1 MLTRENFLNDW
12 CGTLGENR
20 WLTLES
26 VIEYVNSRETRL
38 REELDAAKTTAQ
50 LDEDTSFDEIVV
62 GETVY
67 SRAGGF
73 RVHAA
78 SGRNLR
84 VYTEEGN
91 PLTQV
96 AELKA
101 DTTEALIAE
110 LTWCI
115 EEGQSGPRTR
125 GALKAARARLA
136 QTRASALNWSN
147 GCDTSVP
154 AALRFLAKHPR
165 PSGGEQTYNA
175 EHLFQLAGE
184 IESTVKRSR
193 ESGAALAEA
202 MGELDAYRIR
212 AHAAERGCHRAG
224 LVVEPALG
232 EWVPM
237 AARGPQQ
244 PGAVYQVGKEFRGE
258 LTWTDVDYATYA
270 SSIEDRNSKREALGP
285 RPNLHVRIVFQNP
298 SYESLSALGR
308 LGEKHLRA
316 VRFAQIGGCTCMTKT
331 PEFAYHRDDCRYRVF
346 WEVEQFL
353 LARHPAYG
361 DQQYEITPKSGK
373 PYIIDR
379 APDSWELRECG
390 IRKVGDAPAAS
401 VFKQFDCLQRWAD
414 DGEFWAAQM
423 YGNRF
428 YFGGGGLDYVPRDVL
443 RAFVRQLGLASQP
456 APTDADSAG

>member
-12 CGTLGENR
+12 CSTLGENR

-38 REELDAAKTTAQ
+38 REELDAAKATVTPS
-50 LDEDTSFDEIVV
+50 EDTSFDEILV

-67 SRAGGF
+67 TRAGGL
-73 RVHAA
+73 RVHAP

-91 PLTQV
+91 ALTQV
-96 AELKA
+96 AELKT
-101 DTTEALIAE
+101 DTTAALIAE

-125 GALKAARARLA
+125 GALKAARAKLEQA
-136 QTRASALNWSN
+136 QASILNWSN

-165 PSGGEQTYNA
+165 PNGGEQTYNA
-175 EHLFQLAGE
+175 EHLNQLASE
-184 IESTVKRSR
+184 IESTVKRSHTT
-193 ESGAALAEA
+193 AVALVEA
-202 MGELDAYRIR
+202 MGDLDAYRSR

-224 LVVEPALG
+224 LVVEPATG
-232 EWVPM
+232 EWSPPAVS
-237 AARGPQQ
+237 GKQQ

-270 SSIEDRNSKREALGP
+270 NSIEERKSTREVFGP
-285 RPNLHVRIVFQNP
+285 RPKLHARIVFQNP
-298 SYESLSALGR
+298 SYETRSALDR
-308 LGEKHLRA
+308 LGEQHLRA
-316 VRFAQIGGCTCMTKT
+316 IRFAQIGSCTCMTKT
-331 PEFAYHRDDCRYRVF
+331 PEFAYHKEDCRYRVF
-346 WEVEQFL
+346 WEVGQFV
-353 LARHPAYG
+353 LARHRTVGP
-361 DQQYEITPKSGK
+361 QHYEITPKSGK

-390 IRKVGDAPAAS
+390 IRQVGAEPAAS
-401 VFKQFDCLQRWAD
+401 IFKQFDCLQRWAD
-414 DGEFWAAQM
+414 AGEFWEAQM

-428 YFGGGGLDYVPRDVL
+428 YFGEGGLDYVPRDVL
-443 RAFVRQLGLASQP
+443 RAFIKQLGFASP
-456 APTDADSAG
+456 AAADAGTAV